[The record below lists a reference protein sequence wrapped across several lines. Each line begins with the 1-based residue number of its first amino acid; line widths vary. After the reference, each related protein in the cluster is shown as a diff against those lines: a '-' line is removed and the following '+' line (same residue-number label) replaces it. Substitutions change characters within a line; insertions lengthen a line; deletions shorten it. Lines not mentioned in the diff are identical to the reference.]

1 MSPSEKSIY
10 TRICIHHTDEE
21 RATIKCPVCLAAE
34 NAALLELHTMQ
45 LAAVSTATVQ
55 NTETTIKDRI
65 GPDNPYYT
73 TAYGDTC
80 RAVDREMRL
89 LAELAALRADKERLD
104 WLDAVTP
111 HIFWSAVCN
120 HPMNPEGECAVAL
133 GTNEVFYAKTYRAA
147 IDAALANNAD
157 QRRSPE

>member
-89 LAELAALRADKERLD
+89 LADNAALRAALEPFSHDDLCEQLGGNVQGENSPIFGRNR
-104 WLDAVTP
+104 AVL
-111 HIFWSAVCN
+111 V
-120 HPMNPEGECAVAL
+120 L
-133 GTNEVFYAKTYRAA
+133 GNFRRARAA
-147 IDAALANNAD
+147 LVAHKNHGKEN
-157 QRRSPE
+157 P